1 MDIKNEIF
9 DMLTRARGFIYAI
22 DGNYYL
28 LGNSVFR
35 KCNESEI
42 EIYQQYISEL
52 ERIHGL
58 TYQIESRDVRQ
69 LILLLDK
76 ILEAGN
82 QEFCLKNE
90 NPVKHKLYE
99 LLRKMDESTLKS
111 IKKQRESYIEALN
124 YKDRALIETKAK

>member
-1 MDIKNEIF
+1 
-9 DMLTRARGFIYAI
+9 MLTRARGFIYAI

-90 NPVKHKLYE
+90 KLVKYNLYE
-99 LLRKMDESTLKS
+99 LLRKMDENTLKS
-111 IKKQRESYIEALN
+111 IKKQRENYTEALN
-124 YKDRALIETKAK
+124 YKDGVFYRSKS

>member
-90 NPVKHKLYE
+90 KLV
-99 LLRKMDESTLKS
+99 
-111 IKKQRESYIEALN
+111 N
-124 YKDRALIETKAK
+124 

>member
-90 NPVKHKLYE
+90 KLVKHNLYE
-99 LLRKMDESTLKS
+99 LLRKMDENTLKS
-111 IKKQRESYIEALN
+111 IKKQRDNYTEALN
-124 YKDRALIETKAK
+124 YKDGVFYRSKS